1 MRAWGVGVGE
11 GAHAL
16 STMRNAPHAVAA
28 GTHPHLR
35 PLDLPLIPVAL
46 VSPPFGLEVV
56 EDAGER
62 VILAALGDLLE
73 LGILGALLLLGG
85 LGLLLLLL
93 LARRGLFG
101 TCEGAQHGE
110 LDRVVVVLS
119 RRWFRAVDSQRRA
132 VDHRDLFGTNNASCR
147 LYRSPGSRAVFTG
160 LLVVD
165 SRENSVQNALGRVQL
180 QARYFSPPAARHLV
194 FLKSTL
200 RKASLHVLIRRRPYA
215 YVPFRIP
222 VSV

>member
-1 MRAWGVGVGE
+1 MRAWGVGGGE

-62 VILAALGDLLE
+62 VVLAALGDLLE

-119 RRWFRAVDSQRRA
+119 RMRFRPGAVDSQRRA

-147 LYRSPGSRAVFTG
+147 LYRSPGSRVVFTG

-165 SRENSVQNALGRVQL
+165 SRENSVQNASGRVQL
-180 QARYFSPPAARHLV
+180 QARHFSPPAARHLPR
-194 FLKSTL
+194 FSEIYFT
-200 RKASLHVLIRRRPYA
+200 
-215 YVPFRIP
+215 
-222 VSV
+222 